1 MKLKCTE
8 NFKYLLS
15 LPKLRIRPQAVWI
28 LESLLKPMQIN
39 LLSETNMAV

>member
-8 NFKYLLS
+8 NFQIHEFTKAQDL
-15 LPKLRIRPQAVWI
+15 PQAVWI
-28 LESLLKPMQIN
+28 LASLLKPMQIN